1 MSRLDRLFLKAMK
14 FYCENQLDGGGWALV
29 RRVQQG
35 SVWHPARDNLA
46 GTEPAYGTYGGPTFN
61 ATFGRPY
68 SSWLATS
75 TEFLFAT
82 GLSLMFWFFNQAT
95 TFIRTLCRRS

>member
-1 MSRLDRLFLKAMK
+1 MLDRLSLKAMK

-68 SSWLATS
+68 SSWITAS
-75 TEFLFAT
+75 TEFLFTT
-82 GLSLMFWFFNQAT
+82 GLSLMFWFLPGYHSFE
-95 TFIRTLCRRS
+95 L